1 MTIQEVIRAAMRSAG
16 MTQKEVAEA
25 IGGYGQ
31 SKVSMALKS
40 NSMRTDTAVTLLNAC
55 GFELVAI
62 GSHGERFVIGDET
75 QSAEQRNTAGQF
87 GEMTL
92 NEIVRGVVQEELK
105 RKERK

>member
-1 MTIQEVIRAAMRSAG
+1 MTIQEAVRSAMRSAG

-31 SKVSMALKS
+31 SKISMALKS
-40 NSMRTDTAVTLLNAC
+40 VNMRTDTAVAILNAC
-55 GFELVAI
+55 GFELVAM
-62 GSHGERFVIGDET
+62 GPHGEKLVIGNET
-75 QSAEQRNTAGQF
+75 QSAEQRNAAGQF